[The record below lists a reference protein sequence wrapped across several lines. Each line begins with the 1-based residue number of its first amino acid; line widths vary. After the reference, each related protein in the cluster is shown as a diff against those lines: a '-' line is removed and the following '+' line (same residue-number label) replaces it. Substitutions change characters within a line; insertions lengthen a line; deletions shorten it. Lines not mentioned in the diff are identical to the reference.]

1 MYFWCMNITIRKAEP
16 KDVPAMLQLVK
27 ELAAFE
33 RAPDAVWNTEEAM
46 LEEGFGERPYFH
58 TFVAELPDTG
68 EVVGLALYHWAY
80 SSWKGKYLYLDD
92 LYVKEMMR
100 GNKIGQKLMNMFL
113 KEAQAQ
119 GANLVKWQVL
129 NWNEPAIKMY
139 EKQGVTFDNEW
150 IDCKIFYPK

>member
-1 MYFWCMNITIRKAEP
+1 
-16 KDVPAMLQLVK
+16 MLQLVK

-46 LEEGFGERPYFH
+46 LREGFGEQPFFH
-58 TFVAELPDTG
+58 TLVAELQDG

-80 SSWKGKYLYLDD
+80 SSWKGKYMYLDD
-92 LYVKEMMR
+92 LYVKEKMR
-100 GNKIGQKLMNMFL
+100 GKGTGKQLLDTFL
-113 KEAQAQ
+113 REAQAL
-119 GANLVKWQVL
+119 GANMVKWQVL
-129 NWNEPAIKMY
+129 NWNEPAIKMC

>member
-1 MYFWCMNITIRKAEP
+1 MNITIRKAEP

-27 ELAAFE
+27 ELATFE

-46 LEEGFGERPYFH
+46 LEEGFGEHPYFH
-58 TFVAELPDTG
+58 TFVAELTETG
-68 EVVGLALYHWAY
+68 EVEGIALYHWAY

-92 LYVKEMMR
+92 LYVKERNR
-100 GNKIGQKLMNMFL
+100 GKGIGKMLMDTFL

-129 NWNEPAIKMY
+129 NWNQPAIDMY
-139 EKQGVTFDNEW
+139 EKIGVTFDNEW
-150 IDCKIFYPK
+150 IDCKIFYPKQ